1 MLPVR
6 IASGRDERPQEGA
19 LAKCLI
25 SWLGALLIAGQAAA
39 QAGSEPDATRI
50 SPAGE
55 ELRTLA
61 AAYCQRNRVVWS
73 GGHALRGPDRLRPRP
88 IRSKWHSQTESRL
101 RCPEG
106 AIGTRVRS
114 GTGG

>member
-1 MLPVR
+1 MARYL
-6 IASGRDERPQEGA
+6 I
-19 LAKCLI
+19 CL
-25 SWLGALLIAGQAAA
+25 LGALLIAGQAAA
-39 QAGSEPDATRI
+39 QAGSESGATRI

-88 IRSKWHSQTESRL
+88 IRSKWQSQTESRL

-106 AIGTRVRS
+106 AIGMRVRS
-114 GTGG
+114 GAGG